1 MSDRHLRARTA
12 AIFFSATLVLA
23 AIPFA
28 AGAAET
34 QSVSIQSSDLDLA
47 SDEGRAAL
55 QHRIDH
61 AVDRICGSPHVRTT
75 WEVQNYANCSKAAR
89 TAAATQ
95 FDAAVAAAQNARK
108 IATDGNN
115 AAAMR

>member
-1 MSDRHLRARTA
+1 MFDRHPRACSA
-12 AIFFSATLVLA
+12 AVFFSATLVLA

-28 AGAAET
+28 AGAAAT
-34 QSVSIQSSDLDLA
+34 QSVSIQTGDLDLA
-47 SDEGRAAL
+47 SDAGRAAL
-55 QHRIDH
+55 QYRIDH

-89 TAAATQ
+89 TAAAAQ
-95 FDAAVAAAQNARK
+95 IDAAVAAAQNARK

-115 AAAMR
+115 TAAMR